1 MYTQVNLQRDE
12 LDSNLKLR
20 KTYLNHR
27 KIVDVNSNQQ
37 WLPTIKS
44 IIYSNDESDIG
55 GPADEDN
62 QPRSRDEEILK
73 IKEII
78 PYYPVLPKLD
88 TFGKFSTDDNLQ
100 KSPITLLENSIW
112 DSDGNLA
119 NTDPGQCVCGP
130 DGFTIQNN
138 CSPGYQPTCIF
149 IESEVY
155 DCECQFI
162 QFTDNL
168 EETGDSPGDESETI
182 SSNNLTEINIP
193 FGTDNRLWYE
203 YDTNSPAVNESYS
216 GDITKNVIVD
226 VNFSEIDIDDNRLPN
241 NSGVEYY
248 NYVFGDYKVEFDG
261 ETRTPSKGSFENLPQ
276 IRKDKG
282 RAY

>member
-1 MYTQVNLQRDE
+1 
-12 LDSNLKLR
+12 
-20 KTYLNHR
+20 
-27 KIVDVNSNQQ
+27 
-37 WLPTIKS
+37 
-44 IIYSNDESDIG
+44 
-55 GPADEDN
+55 
-62 QPRSRDEEILK
+62 
-73 IKEII
+73 
-78 PYYPVLPKLD
+78 
-88 TFGKFSTDDNLQ
+88 
-100 KSPITLLENSIW
+100 
-112 DSDGNLA
+112 
-119 NTDPGQCVCGP
+119 
-130 DGFTIQNN
+130 NN

-149 IESEVY
+149 IESGVY

-216 GDITKNVIVD
+216 DDITKNVIVD
-226 VNFSEIDIDDNRLPN
+226 VNFSEIDVDDNRLPN